1 MMRLPW
7 YGKTVPHAVLDI
19 LRGCNCRCANCYNS
33 AQPCAKSLDTLKSEL
48 AVIRAARNVTTI
60 SLSGG
65 EPLMHPQILDIIA
78 WLRSEGLK
86 ASLLTN
92 GILFDDEL
100 AGKLRAAGLDFVTF
114 HIQKGQKRPD
124 CDDEHVDEVRRE
136 KGRIA
141 RAHGIYPAVVETIRA
156 DDAEGF
162 AALGR
167 FLRAAPEFEYALV
180 TVARDFAAINPD
192 VAESEPDRAPMLA
205 ALARDGYRSAV
216 FVGGSVRRDRPR
228 WYVLQSA
235 QAVGADGRERA
246 WNMVRPGLV
255 ERLFL
260 WGYAILYR
268 RSVHWVRSTSAKAK
282 VRLLLN
288 GLFGGRFSTLVF
300 ALRAIVAGWT
310 VREKHIVVQYP
321 PRSLGGGRIEVC
333 DNCPDATVRGGKLRP
348 LCLADTGA
356 EEGCG

>member
-33 AQPCAKSLDTLKSEL
+33 VQPCAKSLDSLKSEL

-86 ASLLTN
+86 ASMLTN
-92 GILFDDEL
+92 GILFDEAL
-100 AGKLRAAGLDFVTF
+100 AGKLHAAGLDFVTF
-114 HIQKGQKRPD
+114 HIQKGQVRPD
-124 CDDEHVDEVRRE
+124 CDDECVDAVRCE

-141 RAHGIYPAVVETIRA
+141 RAHGIYPAIVETIRA

-167 FLRAAPEFEYALV
+167 FLRVAPEFEYALV

-192 VAESEPDRAPMLA
+192 VAESELDRAPIGMSCK
-205 ALARDGYRSAV
+205 ARRP
-216 FVGGSVRRDRPR
+216 SVRMDANAHGTWCVRDSSSDCSSGGMRFF
-228 WYVLQSA
+228 A
-235 QAVGADGRERA
+235 A
-246 WNMVRPGLV
+246 
-255 ERLFL
+255 
-260 WGYAILYR
+260 
-268 RSVHWVRSTSAKAK
+268 VRSIGC
-282 VRLLLN
+282 VRRL
-288 GLFGGRFSTLVF
+288 
-300 ALRAIVAGWT
+300 
-310 VREKHIVVQYP
+310 
-321 PRSLGGGRIEVC
+321 PRQRCVC
-333 DNCPDATVRGGKLRP
+333 C
-348 LCLADTGA
+348 
-356 EEGCG
+356 